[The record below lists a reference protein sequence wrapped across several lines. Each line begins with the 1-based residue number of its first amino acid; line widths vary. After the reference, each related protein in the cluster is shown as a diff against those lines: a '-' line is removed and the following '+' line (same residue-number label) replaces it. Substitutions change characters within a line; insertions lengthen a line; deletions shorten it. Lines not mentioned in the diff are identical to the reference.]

1 MGAYK
6 ERDLDFIIRTRKIL
20 KQYDALFS
28 NVEVKDYYNVT
39 LFINCCI
46 GLIIIPRQELNQEIP
61 REIINEDKHGI
72 SPDSITLIRENV
84 KQFNFIVSH
93 IRNSI
98 SHNHFHMDGRDNKIE
113 TILFEDYLPGQN
125 GIQTFKAEISFEA
138 FKKFALFLSKV
149 YVGKMAKKLQYTDI
163 NAYMEKFYP
172 DDLHNH

>member
-1 MGAYK
+1 MGSYK

-28 NVEVKDYYNVT
+28 NIEEKDYYNVT

-61 REIINEDKHGI
+61 TEIINEDKHGI
-72 SPDSITLIRENV
+72 STDSITLIKENV
-84 KQFNFIVSH
+84 KQFNYVVSH

-98 SHNHFHMDGRDNKIE
+98 SHNNFYMDGQDNKIDR
-113 TILFEDYLPGQN
+113 ILFEDYLPGQN
-125 GIQTFKAEISFEA
+125 GIQTFKAEISFEGL
-138 FKKFALFLSKV
+138 KKFALFLSNV
-149 YVGKMAKKLQYTDI
+149 YVGKMAKKLVAGGI
-163 NAYMEKFYP
+163 NAYMEKYYP